1 MAIANIKNI
10 DDEKYRK
17 TLFVLKSKGKN
28 FAQVVKEMCDK
39 YAEEFDNVY
48 KK

>member
-17 TLFVLKSKGKN
+17 ALFILRSKGSN
-28 FAQVVKEMCDK
+28 FAKEVKKMCDK
-39 YAEEFDNVY
+39 YAEEFDKTYN
-48 KK
+48 K

>member
-17 TLFVLKSKGKN
+17 TLFVLKAKGSN
-28 FAQVVKEMCDK
+28 FAQEVKKMCEE
-39 YAEEFDNVY
+39 YAEEFDKMM

>member
-28 FAQVVKEMCDK
+28 FAQVVKEMCEK
-39 YAEEFDNVY
+39 YAEEFDKIY
-48 KK
+48 SK

>member
-28 FAQVVKEMCDK
+28 FAQEVKELCNK
-39 YAEEFDNVY
+39 YAEEFDKMY